1 MDISPRSSNNEPDA
15 PQNQTKQSEQPTAA
29 PPPSPQP
36 GPTSPSSQ
44 ASNPESSPPAEPQP
58 FAMDSP
64 QQQNQGGAAATQ
76 SPPASPSP
84 QQPAAPAQ
92 PASSTNFNVEEA
104 MQAEAAPSA
113 VPQATPASS
122 QVGSPQAGAPAQAA
136 ASASGNTPAPQ
147 ATTGQPASPGSPQA
161 PSATPTPPETAPAA
175 TSTPTPPGGKPNSKK
190 RLSLTWIIGIITAL
204 IVLAGAFVFGYYLP
218 NQPESVY
225 RTGLE
230 RSGDVIKE
238 LTTELTQAEKIERFS
253 QSAITA
259 ELNFTSSD
267 VQASGVL
274 ESRFDDARSDST
286 LDVSYGPDEAT
297 QQELNMQV
305 MTDIADD
312 AEFPDV
318 FVNFSGIGQLGL
330 ESFFPGISQYD
341 DQWIHISSTLIEESL
356 SGVDA
361 EVSPTEQELTAE
373 DYAELMSVVTDVT
386 NEYVFTSDESTAI
399 FENQE
404 YVAEEDI
411 NGVSTY
417 KYSVDINRD
426 NVVAYCQ
433 DIQERTLQTEVYR
446 KLSGLDE
453 AAIDSEI
460 ESLGEQCA
468 VSVDD
473 TLAEIGSVEM
483 WVDRSYKLVHQIR
496 FYANEEAG
504 YVDIGQIYDGG
515 DSVTFF
521 IGSQVEEDEETMQ
534 IRLEAT
540 TNLESL
546 TTNMEMTASQSGDN
560 GFELVASLQAEP
572 IEGDLELERPSN
584 TIDYETFVEELFGSA
599 FAEPEPQP
607 VQSENF
613 RGEVEF
619 GQQPQQLSGDSFLD
633 VFSELL

>member
-1 MDISPRSSNNEPDA
+1 
-15 PQNQTKQSEQPTAA
+15 
-29 PPPSPQP
+29 
-36 GPTSPSSQ
+36 
-44 ASNPESSPPAEPQP
+44 
-58 FAMDSP
+58 
-64 QQQNQGGAAATQ
+64 
-76 SPPASPSP
+76 
-84 QQPAAPAQ
+84 
-92 PASSTNFNVEEA
+92 

-113 VPQATPASS
+113 VPQATPPSS
-122 QVGSPQAGAPAQAA
+122 QVGSPQTGAPAQAA

-274 ESRFDDARSDST
+274 DSRFDDARSDST
-286 LDVSYGPDEAT
+286 VDVSYGPDEAT

>member
-36 GPTSPSSQ
+36 GPTPPSSQ
-44 ASNPESSPPAEPQP
+44 ASTPESSPPADSQP

-64 QQQNQGGAAATQ
+64 QQQNQGGAAAPQ

-113 VPQATPASS
+113 VPQATPPSS
-122 QVGSPQAGAPAQAA
+122 QVGSPQTGAPAQAA

-147 ATTGQPASPGSPQA
+147 ATTGQPASPVSPQA

-274 ESRFDDARSDST
+274 DSRFDDARSDST

-361 EVSPTEQELTAE
+361 EVSPAEQELTAE